1 MDREFKIKSLEEVEV
16 LQNDTLKEIKTEFKI
31 QTILMIIVIILA
43 SVICFKAMSLAIDY
57 EALNKEKQVLEDLTE
72 AQSSMISD
80 LEENCKNL
88 YIEIENLKF
97 GGNE

>member
-1 MDREFKIKSLEEVEV
+1 MKETYIALGNK
-16 LQNDTLKEIKTEFKI
+16 TLKEIKTEFKI

-57 EALNKEKQVLEDLTE
+57 EALKIEKEALEDLTE
-72 AQSSMISD
+72 TQS
-80 LEENCKNL
+80 K
-88 YIEIENLKF
+88 EIENLKF